1 MTDELAAALR
11 DLAAALERNKERI
24 DRAVAK
30 TDELCDARSE
40 GDEWSKIVEQSGGT
54 LVIELIGANLDELY
68 GAGGRVRRAM
78 AAELHREG
86 LSMEAIARL
95 FGVTRQRVSALLR
108 STASTAQA
116 NGSSGKDHSD
126 DSAVRANG
134 SATPEFVE
142 DHQGI

>member
-1 MTDELAAALR
+1 MSDELAAALR

-30 TDELCDARSE
+30 AEELCEARGE
-40 GDEWSKIVEQSGGT
+40 GEHWSKIVEQAGGT
-54 LVIELIGANLDELY
+54 LVIELIGENLDELY

-108 STASTAQA
+108 TANSPSPSNAPDEA
-116 NGSSGKDHSD
+116 DL
-126 DSAVRANG
+126 AM
-134 SATPEFVE
+134 
-142 DHQGI
+142 